1 MFHPRPALR
10 SRWMGAAAFGAALL
24 VVLGGWLLAA
34 PPGASPDDEY
44 HLTSIWCAEGYKADL
59 CMEDIG
65 SAEGSRVL
73 VPLSVR
79 DLSCFQQDGR
89 RSAACAT
96 ASLQSPLQQ
105 FTPVRDSNINGERPN
120 VYYRAMHQLIGD
132 DLSGSLARMRTANL
146 VVVAAMVALTALA
159 APPRVRRA
167 FLLSTLVA
175 SVPLGFFLMTSVNS
189 SAWGLAG
196 LTTLWANVLTS
207 MLHTRTANR
216 LAGVGLAGLG
226 LILGLGSRTEASLH
240 IAVSAVALVMLWW
253 ATQSQTGRQL
263 SSAALRRS
271 AGIALAGGGLLI
283 ALVLLAPGSA
293 RLDRLFRDIT
303 FGYARLSNRGI
314 GDPFLAIAFEVPSL
328 WSGAVGHIWGLGAL
342 DTPIPMLATLPSI
355 TVFAMLLTV
364 GLQGATRS
372 RAVAATVVGVS
383 LFAMPMLSLMRSG
396 LLVYEQL
403 QPRQFMVM
411 LYLILGVALVRLPW
425 ESDLNLG
432 RGMRALTIFALGL
445 SHSVALLV
453 TMRRHISGLV
463 EFRYVSFT
471 SEVEWWWS
479 TGPGPNTV
487 WAVASIAFIVALSL
501 ILRMFPSIAQPHRAG
516 EPADSSTGA

>member
-1 MFHPRPALR
+1 MFDPRSALR
-10 SRWMGAAAFGAALL
+10 LRWARGAAFVIAL
-24 VVLGGWLLAA
+24 VVVLSGWLLAA

-44 HLTSIWCAEGYKADL
+44 HLTSIWCAEGYQDGLCLADV
-59 CMEDIG
+59 G
-65 SAEGSRVL
+65 SAPGSRVL
-73 VPLSVR
+73 VPLSVL
-79 DLSCFQQDGR
+79 DLTCFQHDGR

-105 FTPVRDSNINGERPN
+105 FTPVRGSNINGERPN
-120 VYYRAMHQLIGD
+120 TYYRAMHLLIGD
-132 DLSGSLARMRTANL
+132 DLAGSLARMRAANL
-146 VVVAAMVALTALA
+146 VLIAAMVALTALV

-175 SVPLGFFLMTSVNS
+175 SIPLGFFLMTSLNS

-196 LTTLWANVLTS
+196 LTTLWANILTS
-207 MLHTRTANR
+207 MLHTRTLNR
-216 LAGVGLAGLG
+216 LTGAGLAGLG
-226 LILGLGSRTEASLH
+226 LVLGLGSRTEASLH
-240 IAVSAVALVMLWW
+240 ITVTAAALAMIWW
-253 ATQSQTGRQL
+253 GTQSQTGRQL
-263 SSAALRRS
+263 HTAVLRRS
-271 AGIALAGGGLLI
+271 VAIALTGGGLVLS
-283 ALVLLAPGSA
+283 LVLLSPGSA
-293 RLDRLFRDIT
+293 RLDRLFKDIT
-303 FGYARLSNRGI
+303 FGYERLSNRGI

-355 TVFAMLLTV
+355 TMFAMLLTV

-372 RAVAATVVGVS
+372 RTLAATAVGVS
-383 LFAMPMLSLMRSG
+383 LFVMPMLSLMRSG

-411 LYLILGVALVRLPW
+411 LYLILGLALVRLPW
-425 ESDLNLG
+425 ESDLAIG
-432 RGMRALTIFALGL
+432 PAMRALAIFALGL

-463 EFRYVSFT
+463 EFRYVSFA

-479 TGPGPNTV
+479 AGPGPNTV
-487 WAVASIAFIVALSL
+487 WAAASIAFVIALSL
-501 ILRMFPSIAQPHRAG
+501 VLRMFPSTSRAH
-516 EPADSSTGA
+516 GAGVVANP